1 MICNIMLADNF
12 TDNLIVNIY
21 IFSEFQHVT
30 ECMYL
35 NEYQGASPTANQV
48 ACRYTYTSQIT
59 NFIPVLKIQLVHI
72 YKYI

>member
-1 MICNIMLADNF
+1 MLADNF
-12 TDNLIVNIY
+12 TDNLIVYIY

-35 NEYQGASPTANQV
+35 NGYQGASPTANQV
-48 ACRYTYTSQIT
+48 ACSYTYTSQIT